1 MSHERRPQKISEQG
15 KNQEVQ
21 SELSQLRTS
30 VFQNRTERP
39 ELEDNTSTGHV
50 SQNRGQLQILEM
62 SDT

>member
-30 VFQNRTERP
+30 VFQNRAERP
-39 ELEDNTSTGHV
+39 ELKDNTSTGHV
-50 SQNRGQLQILEM
+50 SQNRGQL
-62 SDT
+62 